1 MILNIYF
8 EINGSLIEI
17 KNINKLHE
25 QRNDVD
31 WYCFPGGIEII
42 DKQDRVILDRNVNV
56 DTIPLFRE
64 FFLTI
69 AGYYIMYENQN
80 NNDLREK
87 LCTSTTLYYG
97 NIPKMTFSKYNDFFI
112 EMNIYNSK
120 SESYSLI
127 EDKSVFY
134 EKFLE
139 ISKIFILKVPI
150 MFPNREIE
158 TIQLIENLIKKINN
172 Y

>member
-8 EINGSLIEI
+8 EINGSLIDI
-17 KNINKLHE
+17 KNIKDFHE
-25 QRNDVD
+25 QKDNID
-31 WYCFPGGIEII
+31 WYYFPGGIEII

-56 DTIPLFRE
+56 DIIPLFRE

-69 AGYYIMYENQN
+69 AGYYITYENQN
-80 NNDLREK
+80 NNYLKEK

-97 NIPKMTFSKYNDFFI
+97 NIPKMTFSKYNDLFI

-127 EDKSVFY
+127 EDKNIFY

-139 ISKIFILKVPI
+139 ISKIFVLKVPI

-158 TIQLIENLIKKINN
+158 TIQLLSLIHI
-172 Y
+172 